1 MTVPTMTVAAKD
13 GESGFA
19 AFPSCPYRHIGWLG
33 LRLRRRRRWRRWLR
47 MIIRDVWQWVL
58 VPDFHRT
65 TASKKSDEGRPE
77 DQ

>member
-1 MTVPTMTVAAKD
+1 
-13 GESGFA
+13 
-19 AFPSCPYRHIGWLG
+19 
-33 LRLRRRRRWRRWLR
+33 

-77 DQ
+77 ANDNRLNVHQNW

>member
-1 MTVPTMTVAAKD
+1 
-13 GESGFA
+13 
-19 AFPSCPYRHIGWLG
+19 
-33 LRLRRRRRWRRWLR
+33 

>member
-1 MTVPTMTVAAKD
+1 MTVPTMTVAARMA
-13 GESGFA
+13 SLVSRRSLA
-19 AFPSCPYRHIGWLG
+19 AISAYRLA
-33 LRLRRRRRWRRWLR
+33 RTSASAARRWRRWLR